1 MRLLFVEAILHMEP
15 DETSDV
21 GGNEKRGEE
30 IWESLSYLGS
40 VAFSM
45 WDMNS
50 QEDQHTWAVQ
60 WMKRIPEMVQDTQS
74 WIGMGH
80 LIDYNQTSLISSVGF
95 RAAVTMPVFDNQG
108 EWVRNNCLLGGCLAF
123 IS

>member
-1 MRLLFVEAILHMEP
+1 MEAILHMEP

-95 RAAVTMPVFDNQG
+95 RAAATMPVFDNQG
-108 EWVRNNCLLGGCLAF
+108 SGSETTVYWEAA
-123 IS
+123 